1 MEPASYRS
9 ALGRA
14 ESRTRSA
21 DRADFFWKTY
31 QWMSLGLGLTGLVA
45 FIVAN
50 TPAIASI
57 VLGNSIVF
65 YGVIIAELAMVW
77 SFSSKAHRMPTGK
90 AAAMFLA
97 YSALNGLTFSAIF
110 LTYTQESIFQVF
122 LISGGSFAGL
132 SLFGMVTKRDLSPM
146 GQFLFFGV
154 IGIIIASVVN
164 IFVASSALFT
174 IINYG
179 GVLVFAGLTA
189 YDTQKLKNLYD
200 ARGEGG
206 NLALR
211 GALSL
216 YLDFINLFLF
226 LLRIL
231 GDRR

>member
-1 MEPASYRS
+1 MQPANYRG

-14 ESRTRSA
+14 EAGTRSA
-21 DRADFFWKTY
+21 ERAEFFWKTY
-31 QWMSLGLGLTGLVA
+31 QWMSLGLGLTGMVA
-45 FIVAN
+45 YVVSS
-50 TPAIASI
+50 TPALVNI
-57 VLGNSIVF
+57 VLGNPIVF
-65 YGVIIAELAMVW
+65 FGLIIAELGLVVA
-77 SFSSKAHRMPTGK
+77 FSSMAQRISFGK
-90 AAAMFLA
+90 AAAMFLI
-97 YSALNGLTFSAIF
+97 YSILNGATFSIIF
-110 LTYTQESIFQVF
+110 FAYTEQSIFHVF

-146 GQFLFFGV
+146 GQFLTFGL

-164 IFVASSALFT
+164 MFVQSEGLYKILS
-174 IINYG
+174 YV

-189 YDTQKLKNLYD
+189 YDTQKLKNIFD

-211 GALSL
+211 GALTL

-231 GDRR
+231 GRRR